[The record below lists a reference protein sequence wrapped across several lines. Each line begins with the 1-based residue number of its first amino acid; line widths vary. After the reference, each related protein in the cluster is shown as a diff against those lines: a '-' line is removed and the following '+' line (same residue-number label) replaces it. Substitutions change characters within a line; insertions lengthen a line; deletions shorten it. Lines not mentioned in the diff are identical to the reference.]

1 MLRFELTV
9 RGQSAVANELRT
21 AAAKAP
27 KATQEATYQWAQ
39 RVRAALKAR
48 PYPSKRQGQTY
59 VRTGRLASSW
69 AVERQGKGVVI
80 TNRASGRSG
89 PYSRFVVGDGK
100 GAGQAWMHR
109 GRWWTGRSVIDQYR
123 EELRDD
129 IVAELDRLFPRG
141 KR

>member
-109 GRWWTGRSVIDQYR
+109 GRWWLGRNVLMESAPELETAAKR
-123 EELRDD
+123 E
-129 IVAELDRLFPRG
+129 IDRLL
-141 KR
+141 K

>member
-27 KATQEATYQWAQ
+27 KATQDATYRWAQ
-39 RVRAALKAR
+39 MVRSVLKST
-48 PYPSKRQGQTY
+48 PYPSKRPGQKY
-59 VRTGRLASSW
+59 QRTGRLANSW

-100 GAGQAWMHR
+100 GAGQAWIHR
-109 GRWWTGRSVIDQYR
+109 GRWWTGRGVIDQHR
-123 EELRDD
+123 EALRYD
-129 IVAELDRLFPRG
+129 IIAELDKLFPRG
-141 KR
+141 KS